1 MACALDPFDFTE
13 LQGVPVAGWASL
25 GPILCYMYGMANIA
39 TALDLI
45 PRSEKVRAMHPATG
59 LKFDGIMLSEVERV
73 LRTYVEPKLSPLGT
87 DEQRLQATLSGC
99 DQWQVVPF
107 PYCQCAKKTKAQ
119 REYELDK
126 KSKQT
131 KPDYWRNKRARD
143 RRYRARC
150 KVKKE
155 MEQQILSGDCCGWEM
170 AP

>member
-1 MACALDPFDFTE
+1 
-13 LQGVPVAGWASL
+13 
-25 GPILCYMYGMANIA
+25 
-39 TALDLI
+39 
-45 PRSEKVRAMHPATG
+45 MHPATG
-59 LKFDGIMLSEVERV
+59 MKFDGIMLSEVERV
-73 LRTYVEPKLSPLGT
+73 LRTYVEPKLSSLGT

-99 DQWQVVPF
+99 DQWLVVPF

-131 KPDYWRNKRARD
+131 KPDYWHNKRARD